1 VYVCTCVRVLYVCC
15 TCVARVSFCR
25 SCQGADSLVAFVHI
39 DGKKDK
45 IDSFCGETPPR
56 PIMSNGPRLS
66 LEFQGV
72 TSSRYS
78 RGFKATYSFMESKC
92 RLKAHRL

>member
-1 VYVCTCVRVLYVCC
+1 MHTSARSGAHTVRDTTNVVFFLCC
-15 TCVARVSFCR
+15 
-25 SCQGADSLVAFVHI
+25 SCEGVDSLVAFVYI

-66 LEFQGV
+66 LEFHGV

-78 RGFKATYSFMESKC
+78 RGFKVTYSFIESK
-92 RLKAHRL
+92 